1 MTQKD
6 GEMLSYQKN
15 QYVKITILPQAIY
28 RFNAIPKLPDTF
40 HRINFFFTVCM
51 EIEKTP
57 NNQSN
62 LGNEK
67 WNLKNKAS

>member
-40 HRINFFFTVCM
+40 HRINFFLQFVW
-51 EIEKTP
+51 K
-57 NNQSN
+57 
-62 LGNEK
+62 
-67 WNLKNKAS
+67 